1 MPKSQMAQ
9 VRALIQRNNLMLG
22 WLGKLRRQN
31 HHVLQPTSYFPPTTH
46 QKKQPTNAVYAI
58 AFSSITTEKKIMV
71 NHPKHFKKSTSKTT
85 YNFRMVLNDKIIK
98 AT

>member
-9 VRALIQRNNLMLG
+9 VRALIQRNNLMPG

-58 AFSSITTEKKIMV
+58 AFSSITTEKKIMESILSIL
-71 NHPKHFKKSTSKTT
+71 KSRNIQLTITSGW
-85 YNFRMVLNDKIIK
+85 F
-98 AT
+98 